1 MSYFSSVFG
10 DSVKHQF
17 INREIQAGSKSHGT
31 HHPHWIFEKSH
42 IWITDTTNQAGVE
55 VFQAA
60 NVVDDSRGGNV
71 VEKSIH
77 GKVSPESVFF
87 RRTKR
92 VIATDDS
99 VCGLVLFCLR

>member
-17 INREIQAGSKSHGT
+17 INPEIQAGSKSNGT
-31 HHPHWIFEKSH
+31 HHPDWIFEKSH
-42 IWITDTTNQAGVE
+42 IWIADTTNQAGVE

-60 NVVDDSRGGNV
+60 NVVDESRGCNV

-77 GKVSPESVFF
+77 GKVSPESIFF
-87 RRTKR
+87 WRTKR

-99 VCGLVLFCLR
+99 VS